1 MYAASRCYL
10 AYTEN
15 FNPNDVEACIA
26 LGNIFSKTGN
36 PVGALYYAQK
46 AHAIDP
52 KNKAAMELLN
62 DLNGPIHP

>member
-1 MYAASRCYL
+1 
-10 AYTEN
+10 
-15 FNPNDVEACIA
+15 
-26 LGNIFSKTGN
+26 
-36 PVGALYYAQK
+36 VGALYYAQK